1 MALVESHH
9 LVAHILEGHGML
21 AAYLWTGLLGGG
33 GVVFKGGCSVHSMTW
48 TSSDKLTALRM
59 DILGSTTPSTDS
71 SQNTVTEDVCI
82 IQVL

>member
-33 GVVFKGGCSVHSMTW
+33 GVVFKGGVLC
-48 TSSDKLTALRM
+48 AL
-59 DILGSTTPSTDS
+59 DDL
-71 SQNTVTEDVCI
+71 DV
-82 IQVL
+82 V